1 MSRVQHTPAALNALA
16 IVPTAHTETLRWADA
31 DVNARLLPPVSSS
44 ADDNREDP
52 TPAMVLAT
60 SVYIRHA
67 HPESARH
74 AANAIAALRLM
85 LGARASVNAQ
95 TRSGSTV
102 LHRALHCGA
111 ASSFVWALLDA
122 GLFAIDAEC
131 HI

>member
-1 MSRVQHTPAALNALA
+1 MSRMLHTHCLEWSGIAATVQT
-16 IVPTAHTETLRWADA
+16 VTLLWADA

-95 TRSGSTV
+95 TQSGSTV

-111 ASSFVWALLDA
+111 DSSFVWALLDA
-122 GLFAIDAEC
+122 G
-131 HI
+131 